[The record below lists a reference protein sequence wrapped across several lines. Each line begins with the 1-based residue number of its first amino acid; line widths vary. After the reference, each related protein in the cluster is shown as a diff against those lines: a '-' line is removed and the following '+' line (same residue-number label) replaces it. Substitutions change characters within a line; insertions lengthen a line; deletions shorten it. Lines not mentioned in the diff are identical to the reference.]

1 LGGRGQGRLW
11 LAVPWLDGA
20 LAAAVEVGA
29 PPRLAAGEYLVC
41 RGDVA
46 RLERP
51 WREWLLEAIGVGG
64 VCLERLPTGPC
75 VRSLAAAPPPGA
87 TFACA
92 RPVHLLTAIDRLQ
105 LGSSGIDPDP
115 AEAAAILAD
124 LNRHL
129 DGRGYSLQ
137 SVGVGRDWLLACR
150 ESLDCTSVDPAEAQG
165 HNLRETM
172 PRGRDGAKVRALMNE
187 IQMLLHEH
195 PVNEARASRR
205 EPTINSL
212 WLWGFGS
219 SCQTTSATWP
229 QLFTDDSWLAG
240 IWRAHGQPTRP
251 LSGFPDAAGTGADGA
266 VFAWCSAPAD
276 ALHEV
281 ESRCFEPARR
291 LLSASAC
298 SEVAICS
305 GRHVIAM
312 GRWARWRAWRRNY
325 PMHEVISR

>member
-1 LGGRGQGRLW
+1 
-11 LAVPWLDGA
+11 VPWLDGA

-251 LSGFPDAAGTGADGA
+251 LSGFADAAGTGADGA

>member
-1 LGGRGQGRLW
+1 
-11 LAVPWLDGA
+11 VPWLDGA

>member
-1 LGGRGQGRLW
+1 
-11 LAVPWLDGA
+11 
-20 LAAAVEVGA
+20 
-29 PPRLAAGEYLVC
+29 
-41 RGDVA
+41 
-46 RLERP
+46 
-51 WREWLLEAIGVGG
+51 
-64 VCLERLPTGPC
+64 
-75 VRSLAAAPPPGA
+75 
-87 TFACA
+87 
-92 RPVHLLTAIDRLQ
+92 
-105 LGSSGIDPDP
+105 
-115 AEAAAILAD
+115 
-124 LNRHL
+124 
-129 DGRGYSLQ
+129 
-137 SVGVGRDWLLACR
+137 
-150 ESLDCTSVDPAEAQG
+150 
-165 HNLRETM
+165 
-172 PRGRDGAKVRALMNE
+172 MNE